1 MRRMTQVAP
10 VMESRVASLGEG
22 GCLVCFSH
30 AASVALAASL
40 LRSSIEA
47 VGKLAPVGIIR
58 LVKKEAGSGW
68 ELLRQGADNSEYIS
82 AELQSTKTNP
92 WTFREDAQ
100 AWWAQ
105 EVMPQWQ

>member
-1 MRRMTQVAP
+1 MD
-10 VMESRVASLGEG
+10 
-22 GCLVCFSH
+22 FFW
-30 AASVALAASL
+30 SVARNSQRRADHKTKSTL
-40 LRSSIEA
+40 L
-47 VGKLAPVGIIR
+47 L
-58 LVKKEAGSGW
+58 